1 MKGWWVGLGAASPFL
16 LVGALPRP
24 APRSAPGAAAPT
36 PLLRAMPE
44 PLERCWA
51 RLQRRTTAARRD
63 GQLPELLERIASGL
77 RAGLAL
83 GPALMEAAQG
93 APHPLAIELTPL
105 ALALRHGAPLEA
117 ELERWATTPSSSPD
131 VRLVAASL
139 DLARQAG
146 GSTSR
151 AVDRVAATLRERR
164 ELQAEARALATQ
176 ARASAGVLAVAPVV
190 FTALVAT
197 IEPGAAAVL
206 FTTPLGVGCLVAGAG
221 LDALGA
227 AWMGRIVRSA
237 W

>member
-16 LVGALPRP
+16 LVGALPRHP
-24 APRSAPGAAAPT
+24 PRSARGAAAA
-36 PLLRAMPE
+36 PLRRAAPA
-44 PLERCWA
+44 PLQRCWA
-51 RLQRRTTAARRD
+51 HLQRRNTAARRD

-83 GPALMEAAQG
+83 GPALMEAAQD
-93 APHPLAIELTPL
+93 APYPLAIELGPL
-105 ALALRHGAPLEA
+105 ALALRHGVPLQT
-117 ELERWATTPSSSPD
+117 ELTRWGNTPGGSPD
-131 VRLVAASL
+131 VRLVAAAL

-146 GSTSR
+146 GATSR

-176 ARASAGVLAVAPVV
+176 ARASAGVLAVAPLA

-197 IEPGAAAVL
+197 IEPGALAVL
-206 FTTPLGVGCLVAGAG
+206 FTTPLGLVCLVAGAG

-227 AWMGRIVRSA
+227 AWMGRIVRNA